1 MFSMR
6 HETNGNLS
14 VVTVNEKK
22 TPPQKNKTTTTKTN
36 QTKPELE
43 YLAPGCRHVLLKKLE
58 MIFKPRRVGS
68 IKARPSASRE

>member
-1 MFSMR
+1 M
-6 HETNGNLS
+6 
-14 VVTVNEKK
+14 VTVNEKK
-22 TPPQKNKTTTTKTN
+22 TPPQKKKTKTN
-36 QTKPELE
+36 QTKTKPELE